1 VKIKKGDEVVVIAVK
16 DRGKK
21 GKVLA
26 AIPTENKVIVEGIN
40 RVTKHTPVSAN
51 ARGSKTGG
59 IVHQE
64 AKIHASNVMVVE
76 DGTAT
81 RVGYRRDDETG
92 KNVRISKRSGK
103 DL

>member
-1 VKIKKGDEVVVIAVK
+1 
-16 DRGKK
+16 
-21 GKVLA
+21 
-26 AIPTENKVIVEGIN
+26 
-40 RVTKHTPVSAN
+40 VSAN

-64 AKIHASNVMVVE
+64 AEIDASNVMVVE

-92 KNVRISKRSGK
+92 KNVRISKRTGK